1 MKILRTRG
9 GVSPMAILIAALAFA
24 HNPAAEGQDDLTH
37 LAHSGPQLSK
47 TLTQEATTYFDL
59 PLQKLKDAVPALK
72 GLKYDPSQDRMA
84 QILAGVAARIADV
97 LPRLPNLV
105 SREDVYHFQSAPDSG
120 NAGGLA
126 SMQPW
131 SREFRYL
138 IVPHHAPDGSTTL
151 EESRVD
157 SKGRPTEASEE
168 LSAPRGY
175 GFAYQWLF
183 FSAAFQP
190 EFRFRYLGEQDKGG
204 RKTFAVAFTQQPA
217 KVSNPARFE
226 SDGKVAP
233 FYFQGVLWVD
243 QSSFD
248 IVMVR
253 TDLLAPLPDLHLR
266 QLSTQLTFRAV
277 PIHGYDAVF
286 WLPSEAYISSDQG
299 SGAVEESHRYS
310 DYHLYHS
317 TARIL
322 PSP

>member
-1 MKILRTRG
+1 
-9 GVSPMAILIAALAFA
+9 V
-24 HNPAAEGQDDLTH
+24 
-37 LAHSGPQLSK
+37 
-47 TLTQEATTYFDL
+47 
-59 PLQKLKDAVPALK
+59 QKLKDAVPALK
-72 GLKYDPSQDRMA
+72 GLTYDPSQDRLA
-84 QILAGVAARIADV
+84 EILAGVAKRIADV

-105 SREDVYHFQSAPDSG
+105 SREDVYHFQSAPGLGD
-120 NAGGLA
+120 AGGIA
-126 SMQPW
+126 GMQPW

-138 IVPHHAPDGSTTL
+138 IVPRHAADGSTTL

-157 SKGRPTEASEE
+157 SRGRPMEASDEF
-168 LSAPRGY
+168 SAPRGY

-204 RKTFAVAFTQQPA
+204 RKTFAVAFAQQPG
-217 KVSNPARFE
+217 KVSNPARFQ

-233 FYFQGVLWVD
+233 FYFQGVLWID
-243 QSSFD
+243 QASFD

-253 TDLLAPLPDLHLR
+253 TDLLAPLPDVHLR
-266 QLSTQLTFRAV
+266 QLTTQLTFRAV

-317 TARIL
+317 TARIVA
-322 PSP
+322 SP